1 MEDKYTPLEID
12 ALKEVV
18 NIGGGNAATSLSKLL
33 DKRIDMTVPIIEVLS
48 YEEVY
53 SNIMAEDKIINSV
66 IMNSVIMNMMGD
78 GEGIFVFVASTEATS
93 DLAKMMVKSDQ
104 DMDEELKN
112 SALVELVNITV
123 SSFLNAVS
131 KMMDLNLI
139 TSIPLQITDMFGAVL
154 SSAYMETEYYDENIM
169 IIKNEFSYNGNRID
183 TSLYFVPRQGVLEKL
198 FKTLGV

>member
-1 MEDKYTPLEID
+1 MIEGKYTPLEID
-12 ALKEVV
+12 FLKEVV
-18 NIGGGNAATSLSKLL
+18 NIGGGNAATSLSRLL
-33 DKRIDMTVPIIEVLS
+33 NKRIDMTVPIIEVLS

-53 SNIMAEDKIINSV
+53 SKIMAEDKIV
-66 IMNSVIMNMMGD
+66 NSVIMNMMGD
-78 GEGIFVFVASTEATS
+78 GEGIFVFVASKEATA
-93 DLAKMMVKSDQ
+93 DLAKMMLKSDQ
-104 DMDEELKN
+104 EMNEELKN

-123 SSFLNAVS
+123 SSFLNAIS
-131 KMMDLNLI
+131 KMMEVNLI

-154 SSAYMETEYYDENIM
+154 SSVYMETEYYDENIM